1 MFLYCGDTRTST
13 YIRDCK
19 VYIHADKYIHVLQ
32 SLLNT
37 YQLFLILELVYTCP
51 ILIISKQVLQ
61 LILVLDPVTGNLSL
75 VGRILVALSSGRG
88 RSISSPWER
97 VSTPVRKGRQLLI
110 IIHNDL
116 HVHAIFSA
124 LLLFLKIMIQIF
136 KTIPKFW

>member
-1 MFLYCGDTRTST
+1 MFLYCGDTSTST

-19 VYIHADKYIHVLQ
+19 VYIQADKYIHVLQ

-61 LILVLDPVTGNLSL
+61 LILVLDTVTGNLSL

-88 RSISSPWER
+88 RSISLPWEQ

-124 LLLFLKIMIQIF
+124 LLLFLKFLIQIF
-136 KTIPKFW
+136 

>member
-1 MFLYCGDTRTST
+1 MFLYCGDTSTSS

-19 VYIHADKYIHVLQ
+19 VYIQADKYIHVLQ

-88 RSISSPWER
+88 QSILLPW
-97 VSTPVRKGRQLLI
+97 
-110 IIHNDL
+110 
-116 HVHAIFSA
+116 
-124 LLLFLKIMIQIF
+124 
-136 KTIPKFW
+136 

>member
-19 VYIHADKYIHVLQ
+19 VYIQADKYIHVLQ

-88 RSISSPWER
+88 QSISSPWER

-110 IIHNDL
+110 IIHNDFYMYMPFL
-116 HVHAIFSA
+116 VHYYS
-124 LLLFLKIMIQIF
+124 
-136 KTIPKFW
+136 